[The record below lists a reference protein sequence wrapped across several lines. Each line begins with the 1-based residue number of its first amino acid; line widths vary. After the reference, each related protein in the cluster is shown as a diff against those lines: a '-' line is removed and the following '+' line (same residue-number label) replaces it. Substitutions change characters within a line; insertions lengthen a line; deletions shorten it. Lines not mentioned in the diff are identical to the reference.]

1 MPRGQELGPRMS
13 SDKDFRGT
21 IDQDRSGTQAR
32 ILVVD
37 DHPVNVMA
45 LSMLLKASG
54 FDVRGTSEGRAALEI
69 AAEFRPSVVLLDIG
83 IPVMDGYEI
92 ARRLRADPAFAS
104 LRIIAV
110 TGYGSDEAR
119 QKSRE
124 AGFDRHLVKPVPLE
138 ELLAAIAHSG

>member
-1 MPRGQELGPRMS
+1 M
-13 SDKDFRGT
+13 
-21 IDQDRSGTQAR
+21 QAR

-92 ARRLRADPAFAS
+92 ARRLRADPGVRVITDHRGH
-104 LRIIAV
+104 RIRQRR
-110 TGYGSDEAR
+110 SEAEVPR
-119 QKSRE
+119 GRVRPPSGE
-124 AGFDRHLVKPVPLE
+124 AGPARGTARGHRAFGMNWFLFR
-138 ELLAAIAHSG
+138 

>member
-1 MPRGQELGPRMS
+1 MPGRLKLGPRMS
-13 SDKDFRGT
+13 SDKDSRET
-21 IDQDRSGTQAR
+21 IDQEGSGTQAR

-37 DHPVNVMA
+37 DDPVNVMA

-54 FDVRGTSEGRAALEI
+54 FEVRGTSEGRAALEI

-104 LRIIAV
+104 IRIIAV

-119 QKSRE
+119 RKSRE

>member
-1 MPRGQELGPRMS
+1 MRGIIIGAADVIDE
-13 SDKDFRGT
+13 DFRGT
-21 IDQDRSGTQAR
+21 IDREGPGTQAR

-83 IPVMDGYEI
+83 IPIMDGYEI

-110 TGYGSDEAR
+110 TGYSSDEAR
-119 QKSRE
+119 RKSRE